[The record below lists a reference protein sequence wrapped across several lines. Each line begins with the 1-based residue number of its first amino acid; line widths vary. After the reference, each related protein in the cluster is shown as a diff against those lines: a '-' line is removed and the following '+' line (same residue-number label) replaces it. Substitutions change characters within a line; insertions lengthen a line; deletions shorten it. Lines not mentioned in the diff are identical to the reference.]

1 MVEPLSVNTDG
12 VRTLGGIHTGVAAGL
27 GALAGDAPGSG
38 EVAMS
43 HGAIASG
50 VNSALANTLGAR
62 SGSMASTRSS
72 AERLAE
78 LLRQAALAYERGDQ
92 RGGEAIKAAADA
104 IAGGGTPAAAG
115 AATSAGSTGAT
126 DAIGQVVSQLG
137 QVGQLPQQLG
147 TPLAALAEPLQ
158 QLPQQMM
165 QGVQQTQQVDVPPG
179 PGPEGAPQP
188 DSRGLQKDA
197 PAGPES
203 GEHAT
208 ATQDTN
214 DADAATDTQP
224 GSGAAPR
231 VDPVIGPA
239 NRSSTDAASPPQR

>member
-27 GALAGDAPGSG
+27 GALAADVPGSG

-50 VNSALANTLGAR
+50 VNSALATTLGAR
-62 SGSMASTRSS
+62 SGSMTATQSS

-78 LLRQAALAYERGDQ
+78 LLRQAAFAYERGDQ
-92 RGGEAIKAAADA
+92 RGGAAIKAAADA
-104 IAGGGTPAAAG
+104 IARGPTP
-115 AATSAGSTGAT
+115 ATSAGSTGAT

-137 QVGQLPQQLG
+137 QLGQLPQQLG

-165 QGVQQTQQVDVPPG
+165 QGVQQTQQTDVPPS
-179 PGPEGAPQP
+179 PGPEGAPHP
-188 DSRGLQKDA
+188 DSRGPHEDA
-197 PAGPES
+197 PVGPES

-214 DADAATDTQP
+214 GADAAPGAQP
-224 GSGAAPR
+224 GSGAAPQI
-231 VDPVIGPA
+231 DPVIGPA